1 MKLSISNINRIVLVV
16 GIAVTVVACSGDS
29 NSPGVE
35 YMPDMYRSPAIEEY
49 VDYGEM
55 KDRVNDSVASL
66 LSARQ
71 TAVGT
76 IPFSENRD
84 KAQFNFPYPFEKDSS
99 GYEMAGALLIN
110 PIEFNEEV
118 YLEGK
123 EIYTTFCVHCHG
135 EKGAG
140 DGTITTKSGGPY
152 PPPPLYSTI
161 IGLTQGKMFHT
172 LHFGRN
178 NMGSHA
184 SQLSKEERWKVVH
197 YVQTLVDE
205 KFDNPFTTSALGE
218 GENEEPPTED

>member
-1 MKLSISNINRIVLVV
+1 MLFI
-16 GIAVTVVACSGDS
+16 GIAMTIVACSGDS
-29 NSPGVE
+29 NSPGIE

-66 LSARQ
+66 LSARH
-71 TAVGT
+71 TVEGT
-76 IPFSENRD
+76 IPYTESRD
-84 KAQFNFPYPFEKDSS
+84 KAHFNFPYAYANDAD
-99 GYEMAGALLIN
+99 GYEAAGAVLKN
-110 PIEFNEEV
+110 PIEFDEAV

-123 EIYTTFCVHCHG
+123 DIYTSFCVHCHG

-140 DGTITTKSGGPY
+140 DGAITTKSGGPF
-152 PPPPLYSTI
+152 PPPPIYSAI
-161 IGLTQGKMFHT
+161 VGLTQGKMFHS
-172 LHFGRN
+172 LHFGKS

-205 KFDNPFTTSALGE
+205 KYDNPFKASEEKEEAS
-218 GENEEPPTED
+218 EEPANEG